1 MHKTSF
7 NLKVIYNLLLVKRS
21 TDIVEYLQ
29 TFQQVIVFFF
39 NRFWEIAF
47 YSKFSCLKKANT
59 AISNFYVT
67 HITVT

>member
-7 NLKVIYNLLLVKRS
+7 NPKVIYNLLLVKLS

-39 NRFWEIAF
+39 NRFWEISF

-59 AISNFYVT
+59 AISNFCVT
-67 HITVT
+67 HKTVT

>member
-7 NLKVIYNLLLVKRS
+7 NLKVIYNLLLVKLS

-39 NRFWEIAF
+39 NRF
-47 YSKFSCLKKANT
+47 
-59 AISNFYVT
+59 
-67 HITVT
+67 